1 MSKKIKAE
9 IMGINRL
16 RMGTDGDGISTL
28 VTFYGCHLS
37 CRYCLNPQ
45 CKNADTRRT
54 NITPGHLVDI
64 LFVDDIYFRA
74 TGSGVVF
81 GGGEPLL
88 QAEYIKEVCKKMPE
102 EWQKRIETSLN
113 VSWERIELLVPY
125 INQWIIDIKDS
136 HQDIYKTY
144 TGIDNSFVY
153 ENVQKLSEKVGK
165 DKLVIRIPEIPEYNT
180 EDNILASM
188 EEYSEFG
195 TLDIFKYR
203 KMPQSCDRKN

>member
-1 MSKKIKAE
+1 MAE
-9 IMGINRL
+9 
-16 RMGTDGDGISTL
+16 
-28 VTFYGCHLS
+28 
-37 CRYCLNPQ
+37 
-45 CKNADTRRT
+45 
-54 NITPGHLVDI
+54 
-64 LFVDDIYFRA
+64 
-74 TGSGVVF
+74 
-81 GGGEPLL
+81 E
-88 QAEYIKEVCKKMPE
+88 
-102 EWQKRIETSLN
+102 IETSLN